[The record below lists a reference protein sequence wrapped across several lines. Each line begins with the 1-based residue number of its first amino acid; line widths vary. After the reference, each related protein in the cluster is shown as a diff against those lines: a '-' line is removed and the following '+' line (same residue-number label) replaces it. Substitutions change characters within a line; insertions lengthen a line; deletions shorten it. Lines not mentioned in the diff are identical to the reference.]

1 MHSIILGSIS
11 VQKIADFKEL
21 QNMVLGF
28 MFLNYKYCWAS
39 ALHLLKS
46 SCSPA
51 VQIKIQEPVVL
62 PKSWCRYPSSSPTDP
77 VWDIAGIHPLPSALV
92 TPQFP
97 SLPVTFVLLQDTKAH
112 FEMQQPSP
120 SIPPAHPDIQLKS
133 LPFYNVLDVL
143 LLNKPTSLKIIT
155 LTVCALK

>member
-1 MHSIILGSIS
+1 LDLS
-11 VQKIADFKEL
+11 VIK
-21 QNMVLGF
+21 
-28 MFLNYKYCWAS
+28 
-39 ALHLLKS
+39 
-46 SCSPA
+46 PA
-51 VQIKIQEPVVL
+51 VFHL
-62 PKSWCRYPSSSPTDP
+62 DSSSSPTDP

-143 LLNKPTSLKIIT
+143 LLNKPTSLVQSSIQRFQE
-155 LTVCALK
+155 